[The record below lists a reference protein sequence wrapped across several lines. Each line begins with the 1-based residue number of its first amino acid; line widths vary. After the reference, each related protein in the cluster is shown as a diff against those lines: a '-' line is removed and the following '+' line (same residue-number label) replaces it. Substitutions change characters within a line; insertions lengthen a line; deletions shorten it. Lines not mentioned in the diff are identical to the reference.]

1 MTSSSATI
9 EADTVAATLHDGV
22 RLEVGFVPIDGARLF
37 VACWSPTRAPR
48 AQVVFVSAFGDEAP
62 QMRRSM
68 RLAAEAMARSGVRA
82 WIHDFYGTGDSEG
95 EHADATVERWERG
108 VDAMVAHVRGDGGA
122 GPGTVPGAGAE
133 AAADPPVLLLGCRLG
148 SALALRAADR
158 VAAAGVLCWAPVLEG
173 RMQLSALT
181 RVAAV
186 AASAAGRSAPDHKA
200 AWARG
205 ETRTLAGYDI
215 GSAMAAGL
223 QTLSV
228 DTAPA
233 CPVVLLDVR
242 PAEEPVDALLHAD
255 PAVPATPSASPA
267 VQRAAERLQAAGGR
281 VSVSVVPGAPF
292 WNVAD
297 HVDVPALPQAT
308 LAALEELLK

>member
-1 MTSSSATI
+1 MTSIIAAAEVGTASAS
-9 EADTVAATLHDGV
+9 LPDGL
-22 RLEVGFVPIDGARLF
+22 RLEIGFVPIDGARLF
-37 VACWSPTRAPR
+37 VACWSPSGAPR
-48 AQVVFVSAFGDEAP
+48 AQVVFVPAFGDEAP

-68 RLAAEAMARSGVRA
+68 RLAAEVMARAGIRA

-108 VDAMVAHVRGDGGA
+108 VEAMVAHVRADRGA
-122 GPGTVPGAGAE
+122 RPGTALDAVTEP
-133 AAADPPVLLLGCRLG
+133 AADLPVVLLGCRLG
-148 SALALRAADR
+148 AAIALRAATR
-158 VAAAGVLCWAPVLEG
+158 VEAAGVVCWAPVLEG

-186 AASAAGRSAPDHKA
+186 AASAAGRPAPDHKA

-223 QTLSV
+223 QALAV
-228 DTAPA
+228 DAAPA
-233 CPVVLLDVR
+233 CPVALLDVR
-242 PAEEPVDALLHAD
+242 PLEEPVGASM
-255 PAVPATPSASPA
+255 PAGPAAPAMPSPSPA
-267 VQRAAERLQAAGGR
+267 VQRAAERLQADGGKVW
-281 VSVSVVPGAPF
+281 VSMVPGAPF